1 MNMAAPA
8 NTAPIMA
15 AGAITA
21 ALIIAAGAAHGAQDG
36 AGDRAITSAPIPD
49 AARGGLPAYV
59 PVPGLED
66 PAMVPVD
73 RGGPMADREVGLA
86 MYLVAEDP
94 EAVRDRE
101 GRAAE
106 EWAVATM
113 GVARAVVD
121 PVGAAEPHHICSW
134 KPEAVLRLR
143 DQTVLRPARSRAA
156 ISAMTSPFSIFWA
169 MSAKGAPASRAAAVA
184 LQCSPA

>member
-1 MNMAAPA
+1 MNMAAPT

-21 ALIIAAGAAHGAQDG
+21 APIIAAGAAHGAPAG
-36 AGDRAITSAPIPD
+36 VGDRVITSAPIPD

-59 PVPGLED
+59 PAPGLED

-73 RGGPMADREVGLA
+73 RGGPMADREVGLT
-86 MYLVAEDP
+86 MDLVAEDP

-106 EWAVATM
+106 E
-113 GVARAVVD
+113 
-121 PVGAAEPHHICSW
+121 
-134 KPEAVLRLR
+134 
-143 DQTVLRPARSRAA
+143 
-156 ISAMTSPFSIFWA
+156 
-169 MSAKGAPASRAAAVA
+169 
-184 LQCSPA
+184 